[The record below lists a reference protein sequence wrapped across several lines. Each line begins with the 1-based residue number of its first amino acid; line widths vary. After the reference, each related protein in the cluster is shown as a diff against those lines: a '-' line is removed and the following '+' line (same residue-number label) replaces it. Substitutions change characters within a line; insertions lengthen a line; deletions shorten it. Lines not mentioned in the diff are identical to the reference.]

1 MMVSDLF
8 CIIQLFFQLIVV
20 IVQCSNLQMIA
31 VGDRTLADILFS
43 SLFSDKNRLLKSK
56 RLLINSSL
64 FIYKLLTFADIS
76 CLLPES

>member
-1 MMVSDLF
+1 
-8 CIIQLFFQLIVV
+8 
-20 IVQCSNLQMIA
+20 MIA

-56 RLLINSSL
+56 RLLINTSL

>member
-31 VGDRTLADILFS
+31 VGDRTSADILFS

-64 FIYKLLTFADIS
+64 FIYKLLTFADIT